1 MHHIFEAFLWTHILF
16 GVTGALTFW
25 VAMWSR
31 KGGGTHRKWGKV
43 FAWSLIVTGLCA
55 IGMSL
60 TTLTWPIETHPHIK
74 DVVLIRVIFGWM
86 MFYLGVLTI
95 SLCWHGL
102 QAVRNK
108 TDHAANRRPFDIGLQ
123 LATIAAAAN
132 CALQGWLSGWNLMI
146 GMSLIGFASAG
157 TNLLFAFTEK
167 PWRLQYQVEH
177 FKALVGA
184 GISVYTAFLA
194 FGSVRLMPQ
203 MALTGYLWFP
213 PIVIG
218 ISIIVWWR
226 QKTRRMDKA
235 ESWREHGYLKRL
247 QPIFRGRGQPGT

>member
-1 MHHIFEAFLWTHILF
+1 MHLFEAFLWVHIAF
-16 GVTGALTFW
+16 GLTGALTFW
-25 VAMWSR
+25 VAMWTR
-31 KGGGTHRKWGKV
+31 KGGDSHRKWGRV
-43 FAWSLIVTGLCA
+43 FAWSLIVTGCCA

-60 TTLTWPIETHPHIK
+60 TTLTWPVETHPHIA

-102 QAVRNK
+102 RVVRNK
-108 TDHAANRRPFDIGLQ
+108 VDHARNRDPFDVGLQ
-123 LATIAAAAN
+123 LAVIAAAAN
-132 CALQGWLSGWNLMI
+132 CAVQGWLSGWTLMI
-146 GMSLIGFASAG
+146 GMSLVGFASAG
-157 TNLLFAFTEK
+157 TNLLFAFTQR

-194 FGSVRLMPQ
+194 FGSVRLMPK
-203 MALTGYLWFP
+203 MALTGFLWFP

-218 ISIIVWWR
+218 VSIIVWWR
-226 QKTRRMDKA
+226 QKTRSLDRTR
-235 ESWREHGYLKRL
+235 SWQDHGYWRRL
-247 QPIFRGRGQPGT
+247 QPLIRGRAQSGT